1 MGAQPER
8 SILQWSMQI
17 ENKHY
22 DDWEQWSKAQ
32 VMEQIQRS
40 AAFSGAQAPE
50 AEQKMLGGV
59 EGRGAPRSDPF
70 AAEEASRAGV
80 VRGSI

>member
-1 MGAQPER
+1 MGAEPER

-22 DDWEQWSKAQ
+22 DDWEQWSKSQ

-40 AAFSGAQAPE
+40 AAFSGAVAPE
-50 AEQKMLGGV
+50 AEQKMLGGNV
-59 EGRGAPRSDPF
+59 QHPRRGDPF
-70 AAEEASRAGV
+70 AAEAATRAGV
-80 VRGSI
+80 RTGTL